1 MSHVTPYMITN
12 DQLTDKEIDQITK
25 FNDLNTKISE
35 YIEWQETEEGRSAN
49 LPEIEET
56 HKDILF
62 TDWDARIK

>member
-35 YIEWQETEEGRSAN
+35 YIEWQESE
-49 LPEIEET
+49 
-56 HKDILF
+56 
-62 TDWDARIK
+62 